1 MKFRFFFISLIIKVV
16 ILALFISSIKTQS
29 DSIEVVFSFIIN
41 SSSSPKFYKDF
52 EKIDLFEEIW
62 ETSKS
67 ELTSVGER
75 QAIIQ
80 GFFNKDYL
88 YKDFISSLSYKNV
101 KFYSVDSKK
110 TISTAYSYQL
120 GMFPH
125 SFGRQITSDENVKNL
140 DLPPIPIPT
149 IEEKKKELGLNSLP
163 KKTYIKEV
171 SVYNMKDFLYVIS
184 FPDDENKE
192 LLNECSYISK
202 YIEENILNEDL
213 NKEISNFRI
222 KHEQKLKQ
230 ALSLEGISN
239 EEISFLS
246 EVYIDDY
253 NDSRKFDVLRKEY
266 DDNGIEELYNDFL
279 RLYNIKQLE
288 GVYKLKKNEYNNGVN
303 DVIRLSSS
311 KVFDYISKTIK
322 DYIEKSKT
330 TKSNSNRMFFIYSLE
345 PKHVSG
351 ILNFIHLLIKTK
363 LEYSKYSLLNSSQV
377 DIILKYNSLTS
388 QYYIGIYFNSVP
400 ILENIV
406 YSSFL
411 DMIKDNIYSNEEISS
426 FCKEE
431 IKKNN
436 SSSKGYLLYIVI
448 GLGVFN
454 GILIFLIA
462 MWYIKKMDYYE
473 VYVQDEE
480 ENENENEEKEDNSQN
495 YQKNEEKG
503 MEI

>member
-1 MKFRFFFISLIIKVV
+1 
-16 ILALFISSIKTQS
+16 
-29 DSIEVVFSFIIN
+29 
-41 SSSSPKFYKDF
+41 
-52 EKIDLFEEIW
+52 
-62 ETSKS
+62 
-67 ELTSVGER
+67 
-75 QAIIQ
+75 
-80 GFFNKDYL
+80 
-88 YKDFISSLSYKNV
+88 
-101 KFYSVDSKK
+101 
-110 TISTAYSYQL
+110 
-120 GMFPH
+120 MFPH

-171 SVYNMKDFLYVIS
+171 SVFNMKDFLYVIS

-222 KHEQKLKQ
+222 KHEQKLNQ

-330 TKSNSNRMFFIYSLE
+330 TKSNFNRMFFIYSLE

-406 YSSFL
+406 YSTFL

-480 ENENENEEKEDNSQN
+480 ENENENEEKEENSQN

-503 MEI
+503 LEI